1 MNFNATL
8 IGQSITFLVFVWV
21 CMKYIWPPLM
31 TALEERNAKISD
43 GLAAA
48 EQGQKDLEDAQSKVS
63 DSLKDAKQQA
73 QEIINQAQKRAN
85 EIVDESKDIAHGE
98 AEKIKIAASSDIDQ
112 QINSA
117 REQLRKE
124 VSGIALAGAEQI
136 LKREIDAKTHAAVLD
151 ELVAQI

>member
-8 IGQSITFLVFVWV
+8 IGQSITFLVFVWF

-31 TALEERNAKISD
+31 TALEERNARISD

-63 DSLKDAKQQA
+63 DSLNDAKQQA

-85 EIVDESKDIAHGE
+85 EIVDESKDTAREE

-124 VSGIALAGAEQI
+124 VSSIALAGAEQI
-136 LKREIDAKTHAAVLD
+136 LKREVDAKTHAAVLD

>member
-8 IGQSITFLVFVWV
+8 IGQSIAFLFFVWF

-31 TALEERNAKISD
+31 AALEERNARISE

-48 EQGQKDLEDAQSKVS
+48 ERGQKDLVEAQSKVS

-73 QEIINQAQKRAN
+73 QEIVNQAQKRAN
-85 EIVDESKDIAHGE
+85 EIVDEAKDVARDE
-98 AEKIKIAASSDIDQ
+98 AEKIKVSATSDIDQ
-112 QINSA
+112 QVNSA

-124 VSGIALAGAEQI
+124 VSVIALAGAEKI
-136 LKREIDAKTHAAVLD
+136 LQREVDASTHAAVLD

>member
-8 IGQSITFLVFVWV
+8 IGQTVTFIVFVWF
-21 CMKYIWPPLM
+21 CMKYVWPPLM
-31 TALEERNAKISD
+31 AALEERNARITE

-48 EQGQKDLEDAQSKVS
+48 ERGQKDLEQAQAKVS
-63 DSLKDAKQQA
+63 ENLDEAKQQA

-85 EIVDESKDIAHGE
+85 EIVDGAKDIAREE
-98 AEKIKIAASSDIDQ
+98 ADKIKNAATADIDQ
-112 QINSA
+112 QVNSA

-136 LKREIDAKTHAAVLD
+136 LKREVNADTHAAVLD

>member
-8 IGQSITFLVFVWV
+8 IGQMITFVVFVWF

-31 TALEERNAKISD
+31 AALEERNTRISE

-48 EQGQKDLEDAQSKVS
+48 QRGQQDLEEAQAKVGES
-63 DSLKDAKQQA
+63 IGEAKQQA

-85 EIVDESKDIAHGE
+85 EIVDEAKDSARDE
-98 AEKIKIAASSDIDQ
+98 AEKIKAAASADIDQ
-112 QINSA
+112 QITAA
-117 REQLRKE
+117 REHLRKE
-124 VSGIALAGAEQI
+124 VSSIAIAGAQQI
-136 LKREIDAKTHAAVLD
+136 LKREVDANAHAAVLD

>member
-8 IGQSITFLVFVWV
+8 IGQTITFIVFVWF

-31 TALEERNAKISD
+31 AALDERNARITE

-48 EQGQKDLEDAQSKVS
+48 ERGQKDLEQAQAKVS
-63 DSLKDAKQQA
+63 ENLDEAKQQA

-85 EIVDESKDIAHGE
+85 EIVDGAKDIAREE
-98 AEKIKIAASSDIDQ
+98 ADKIKNAATADIDQ
-112 QINSA
+112 QVNSA

-136 LKREIDAKTHAAVLD
+136 LNREVNADTHAAVLD

>member
-8 IGQSITFLVFVWV
+8 IGQSIAFAVFVWF
-21 CMKYIWPPLM
+21 CMKYVWPPLIG
-31 TALEERNAKISD
+31 ALEERNARITE

-48 EQGQKDLEDAQSKVS
+48 ERGQKDLEEAQSKVN
-63 DSLKDAKQQA
+63 DSLQDAKQQA

-85 EIVDESKDIAHGE
+85 EIVDDAKDTAREE
-98 AEKIKIAASSDIDQ
+98 AEKIKTSATADIDQ
-112 QINSA
+112 QITSA

-124 VSGIALAGAEQI
+124 VSMIALVGAEKI
-136 LKREIDAKTHAAVLD
+136 LKREVDATAHSAVLD

>member
-8 IGQSITFLVFVWV
+8 IGQSITFLVFVWF

-63 DSLKDAKQQA
+63 DSLNDAKQQA

-85 EIVDESKDIAHGE
+85 EIVDESKDTAREE

-124 VSGIALAGAEQI
+124 VSSIALAGAEQI
-136 LKREIDAKTHAAVLD
+136 LKREVDAKTHAAVLD

>member
-8 IGQSITFLVFVWV
+8 IGQTITFIVFVWF
-21 CMKYIWPPLM
+21 CMKYVWPPLM
-31 TALEERNAKISD
+31 AALEERNAKITE

-48 EQGQKDLEDAQSKVS
+48 ERGQKDLEQAQAKVS
-63 DSLKDAKQQA
+63 ENLDEAKQQA

-85 EIVDESKDIAHGE
+85 EIVDGAKDIAREE
-98 AEKIKIAASSDIDQ
+98 ADKIKNAATADIDQ
-112 QINSA
+112 QVNSA

-124 VSGIALAGAEQI
+124 VSVIALSGAEKI
-136 LKREIDAKTHAAVLD
+136 LQREVNADAHAAVLD

>member
-8 IGQSITFLVFVWV
+8 IGQTITFIVFVWF

-31 TALEERNAKISD
+31 AALDERNARISE

-48 EQGQKDLEDAQSKVS
+48 QRGQQDLENAQAKIS

-85 EIVDESKDIAHGE
+85 EIVDESKDSAREE
-98 AEKIKIAASSDIDQ
+98 ADKIKVAASADIDQ
-112 QINSA
+112 QVTAA

-124 VSGIALAGAEQI
+124 VSVIALAGAEQI
-136 LKREIDAKTHAAVLD
+136 LKREVDATVHAEVLD

>member
-8 IGQSITFLVFVWV
+8 IGQMITFVIFVWF

-31 TALEERNAKISD
+31 AALNERNARISE

-48 EQGQKDLEDAQSKVS
+48 QKGQQDLEEAQVKVTE
-63 DSLKDAKQQA
+63 SLNEAKTQA

-85 EIVDESKDIAHGE
+85 EIVDEAKNVARDE
-98 AEKIKIAASSDIDQ
+98 AEKIKAAASTDIDQ
-112 QINSA
+112 QITAA

-124 VSGIALAGAEQI
+124 VSVIALAGAEQI
-136 LKREIDAKTHAAVLD
+136 LKREVDAKAHAAVLE

>member
-48 EQGQKDLEDAQSKVS
+48 EQGQKDLENAQSKVS

-85 EIVDESKDIAHGE
+85 EIVDESKDIAHEE

-136 LKREIDAKTHAAVLD
+136 LKREIDAKTHAVVLD

>member
-21 CMKYIWPPLM
+21 CMKYIWPPIM
-31 TALEERNAKISD
+31 AALEERNARISD

-63 DSLKDAKQQA
+63 NSLNDAKQQA

-85 EIVDESKDIAHGE
+85 EIVDESKGTAREE

-124 VSGIALAGAEQI
+124 VSSIALAGAEQI

-151 ELVAQI
+151 ELVTQI

>member
-8 IGQSITFLVFVWV
+8 IGQSITFLVFVWF

-31 TALEERNAKISD
+31 AALDERNARISE

-48 EQGQKDLEDAQSKVS
+48 ERGQKDLEEAQSKVS
-63 DSLKDAKQQA
+63 DSLKDSKQQA
-73 QEIINQAQKRAN
+73 QEIINLAQKRAN
-85 EIVDESKDIAHGE
+85 EIVDEAKDIARDE
-98 AEKIKIAASSDIDQ
+98 AEKIKVAASSDIDQ

-124 VSGIALAGAEQI
+124 VSVIALAGAAKI
-136 LKREIDAKTHAAVLD
+136 LNREVDAKTHAAVLD
-151 ELVAQI
+151 ELIAQI

>member
-8 IGQSITFLVFVWV
+8 IGQSIAFALFVWF
-21 CMKYIWPPLM
+21 CMKYVWPPLIG
-31 TALEERNAKISD
+31 ALEERNARITE

-48 EQGQKDLEDAQSKVS
+48 ERGQKDLEEAQSKVS
-63 DSLKDAKQQA
+63 DSLQDAKQQA

-85 EIVDESKDIAHGE
+85 EIVDDAKDIARDE
-98 AEKIKIAASSDIDQ
+98 AEKIKTSATADIDQ
-112 QINSA
+112 QITSA

-124 VSGIALAGAEQI
+124 VSVIALVGAEKI
-136 LKREIDAKTHAAVLD
+136 LRREVDASAHSAVLD

>member
-8 IGQSITFLVFVWV
+8 IGQTITFIVFVWF

-31 TALEERNAKISD
+31 AALEERNARITE

-48 EQGQKDLEDAQSKVS
+48 ERGQKDLEEAKSKIGEN
-63 DSLKDAKQQA
+63 LNEAKQQA

-85 EIVDESKDIAHGE
+85 EIVDGAKDIAREE
-98 AEKIKIAASSDIDQ
+98 ADKIKNSATADIDQ
-112 QINSA
+112 QVNSA

-124 VSGIALAGAEQI
+124 VSVIALAGAEQI
-136 LKREIDAKTHAAVLD
+136 LKREVNAETHAAVLD

>member
-8 IGQSITFLVFVWV
+8 IGQTITFIVFVWF

-31 TALEERNAKISD
+31 AALEARKTRIAD

-48 EQGQKDLEDAQSKVS
+48 ERGQKDLELAKSRIGDN
-63 DSLKDAKQQA
+63 LKEAKAQA
-73 QEIINQAQKRAN
+73 QDIINQAHRRAN
-85 EIVDESKDIAHGE
+85 EMVDEAKEAAREE
-98 AEKIKIAASSDIDQ
+98 AEKIKAAATSDIDQ
-112 QINSA
+112 QINAA

-136 LKREIDAKTHAAVLD
+136 LQREINAEAHGKVLD
-151 ELVAQI
+151 DLMAQI

>member
-1 MNFNATL
+1 MLLTKM
-8 IGQSITFLVFVWV
+8 Q
-21 CMKYIWPPLM
+21 
-31 TALEERNAKISD
+31 ERETRIVD

-48 EQGQKDLEDAQSKVS
+48 EQGHKDLDQAQTKVS
-63 DSLKDAKQQA
+63 ESLKDAKQQA

-85 EIVDESKDIAHGE
+85 EIVDESKDIAREE

>member
-8 IGQSITFLVFVWV
+8 IGQSITFVIFVWF

-31 TALEERNAKISD
+31 AALEERNARISE

-48 EQGQKDLEDAQSKVS
+48 QRGQQDLEDAQAKVS
-63 DSLKDAKQQA
+63 ESLKDAKAQA

-85 EIVDESKDIAHGE
+85 EIVDEAKDGARDE
-98 AEKIKIAASSDIDQ
+98 AEKIKTAASADIEQ
-112 QINSA
+112 QVTAA

-124 VSGIALAGAEQI
+124 VSVIALAGAEQI
-136 LKREIDAKTHAAVLD
+136 LKREVDAKAHAEVLD

>member
-8 IGQSITFLVFVWV
+8 IGQTITFIVFVWF

-31 TALEERNAKISD
+31 AVLDERNARISE

-48 EQGQKDLEDAQSKVS
+48 ERGQKDLEDAQSKVS

-85 EIVDESKDIAHGE
+85 EIVDEAKDIARDE
-98 AEKIKIAASSDIDQ
+98 ADKIKVAASSDIDQ
-112 QINSA
+112 QVNSA

-136 LKREIDAKTHAAVLD
+136 LNREVDAKTHAAVLD